1 MSGSSKTVA
10 RTRRNRWAP
19 FIGLLRSEG
28 AVAALLV
35 WVVVAITL
43 AFLNAYWVSVVVM
56 MLVWCYL
63 CTAWNLIGGYV
74 GQVSFGHGAFFG
86 VGAYGTAYLSTTH
99 GISPWLSMLVGM
111 ALSAV
116 LAVIAGYIP
125 FRRNLSHLVFALL
138 TLALAYAVF
147 YGVSGVRALGGTNG
161 MFMPLDTTGLA
172 AMRFQDL
179 WPYLIVV
186 AVFNTVLL
194 LVLQV
199 LLNSRYGFIWRATRD
214 NEAAAAA
221 SGINLLKSKQL
232 AFAIS
237 AAATAAVGGFYAQFV
252 GFIDPHSALGVHVII
267 QILLFSVVGGT
278 GTLLG
283 PVVGTFALFPL
294 GEIMRVELMSLEA
307 GSHQLVYGAA
317 LVVVILLLPGGLIGL
332 LRRAMGRRWFSSFKL
347 FVPEG
352 AAAEPL
358 PRRRGSVAENH
369 EKVLVAEGVGRDFG
383 GVVAL
388 RSVDL
393 EVRRGEILG
402 LIGPNGAGKTTFFN
416 LLGGT
421 FPPSRGRMELFG
433 QGIGGLAP
441 HECTHRGIARTFQI
455 TQTFGTFTVAE
466 AVFTAALPER
476 TFDEAREIAA
486 QVLARVGL
494 DVRRDVSCAELTLSE
509 QRRLEIA
516 RALATGPS
524 LLLLDE
530 VMAGLTPTEVTSV
543 IALIRGLRA
552 DGITV
557 VIIEHV
563 MHAVMELCDRIVVLD
578 AGEVIAEGLPAEVSR
593 DHRVIEA
600 YLGKR
605 AQQVAA
611 AAASDNADRQGG
623 RADDDV

>member
-1 MSGSSKTVA
+1 MKSTSEIAA
-10 RTRRNRWAP
+10 RPEHAP
-19 FIGLLRSEG
+19 AGAIAAVLRSEG

-35 WVVVAITL
+35 WVVVAIALTM
-43 AFLNAYWVSVVVM
+43 LNGYWVSVAVM

-74 GQVSFGHGAFFG
+74 GQISFGHGAFFG
-86 VGAYGTAYLSTTH
+86 VGAYCSAYLSTTY
-99 GISPWLSMLVGM
+99 GASPWLGM
-111 ALSAV
+111 ILGMGLSAV
-116 LAVIAGYIP
+116 LALAVGYIP
-125 FRRNLSHLVFALL
+125 FRRGLSHLVFALL
-138 TLALAYAVF
+138 TLALAYAAL

-161 MFMPLDTTGLA
+161 MFMSLDETGLA
-172 AMRFQDL
+172 ALRFRDL
-179 WPYLIVV
+179 WPYLIVM
-186 AVFNTVLL
+186 AAFNTVLL

-221 SGINLLKSKQL
+221 SGINLFRSKQL

-237 AAATAAVGGFYAQFV
+237 AAATAVAGGFYAQFV
-252 GFIDPHSALGVHVII
+252 GFIDPHSVLGVHVII

-283 PVVGTFALFPL
+283 PVVGTFVLFPL
-294 GEIMRVELMSLEA
+294 GEIMRVQLMSLEA
-307 GSHQLVYGAA
+307 GSHQLVYGVA
-317 LVVVILLLPGGLIGL
+317 LVAVILLLPGGLIGV
-332 LRRAMGRRWFSSFKL
+332 LRRAMGGRWFPAFSL
-347 FVPEG
+347 AVPHG
-352 AAAEPL
+352 ASAEPL
-358 PRRRGSVAENH
+358 PRRRAAEV
-369 EKVLVAEGVGRDFG
+369 EEGAPILIAEAVGRDFG

-416 LLGGT
+416 LLGGS
-421 FPPSRGRMELFG
+421 FPPSRGRISLAG
-433 QGIGGLAP
+433 QRVDGLAP
-441 HECTHRGIARTFQI
+441 HECTQLGIARTFQI
-455 TQTFGTFTVAE
+455 TQTFASFTVAE
-466 AVFTAALPER
+466 AVFTAALPGR
-476 TFDEAREIAA
+476 TFAEARSIAGR
-486 QVLARVGL
+486 VLARVGL
-494 DVRRDVSCAELTLSE
+494 EARRDVACAELTLSE

-530 VMAGLTPTEVTSV
+530 VMAGLTPTEVTGV
-543 IALIRGLRA
+543 IALVRSLRA
-552 DGITV
+552 EGITV

-578 AGEVIAEGLPAEVSR
+578 AGAVIAQGLPHEVSR
-593 DHRVIEA
+593 DPRVIEA

-605 AQQVAA
+605 AQQFAA
-611 AAASDNADRQGG
+611 AATSGDADRHGG
-623 RADDDV
+623 SPNDDV